1 MRIAMKTIRKKLNK
15 IWWDIRS
22 LEKSYGPW
30 SLFAYAMT
38 LFIFQDFF
46 AYVVLGCN
54 LPIGE
59 HTTLERVRDDPLRGG
74 WTEEEFTHYVY
85 DSHSQDLQIYAWIIA
100 AVVALIYLILMDLLI
115 SAIRNRIDE
124 KLYPTSF
131 GRFFDRHFFIA
142 APVCGAVAVAI
153 YFSGLMVVDSATS
166 NVTREL
172 RAARQIQQE
181 EQEKV
186 ATAEKSRAEPEE
198 SSSIDLYSRNDGDT
212 VNITESSSYILPQG
226 AIRTNDKYSDT
237 RFENQTTYVCDTG
250 DCYSRYTS
258 FVWEN
263 GTEDFPINADER
275 IYSMAPDAE
284 VSYESLEFDGM
295 LTANYEKDED
305 GHHLLVKQCYWIDES
320 NALCCLE
327 IESTAEREIAK
338 ARHTVI
344 GNIRNTDVDPSAP
357 F

>member
-1 MRIAMKTIRKKLNK
+1 MLTAMKTIREKLNK
-15 IWWDIRS
+15 IWWDIRN

-30 SLFAYAMT
+30 SLFAYAIT

-46 AYVVLGCN
+46 AYVVLGCD

-59 HTTLERVRDDPLRGG
+59 YTTLERVRDDPLRGG
-74 WTEEEFTHYVY
+74 WIEEEFTHYVY

-100 AVVALIYLILMDLLI
+100 AVAALMYLILLDLLI
-115 SAIRNRIDE
+115 SVIRNKIDD
-124 KLYPTSF
+124 KLYPTAF
-131 GRFFDRHFFIA
+131 GRFFDRHVLIA
-142 APVCGAVAVAI
+142 APVCSAVAVAI
-153 YFSGLMVVDSATS
+153 YFSGLMAVDDATS

-181 EQEKV
+181 EQLND
-186 ATAEKSRAEPEE
+186 AAEKSKVQSKE
-198 SSSIDLYSRNDGDT
+198 SPSIDIYSRNDGDT
-212 VNITESSSYILPQG
+212 VKITECSSYILPQG
-226 AIRTNDKYSDT
+226 AILADDKYSDPD
-237 RFENQTTYVCDTG
+237 FENRATYICDSG

-275 IYSMAPDAE
+275 IYGMAPDAE

-305 GHHLLVKQCYWIDES
+305 YHHLFIKQCYWIDES
-320 NALCCLE
+320 DALCCLE
-327 IESTAEREIAK
+327 IESTSEKEIAK
-338 ARHTVI
+338 TRHTVI
-344 GNIRNTDVDPSAP
+344 GNIRNKGADPLAP